1 MVSPHRD
8 LGDMLFAVS
17 QLVERGCSGLDG
29 EADLDGQLVVRDL
42 AAFDMAARVGDF
54 EPADIVD
61 GGGGAGDRE
70 PQQPNRI

>member
-1 MVSPHRD
+1 
-8 LGDMLFAVS
+8 MLFAVS
-17 QLVERGCSGLDG
+17 ELVERGRSGLDR
-29 EADLDGQLVVRDL
+29 EADLDRHLVVQDL
-42 AAFDMAARVGDF
+42 AALDVAAGFEDF